1 MVNQAMLL
9 KYSIRGAGYEE
20 GSAVIEN
27 VAASLGEGGLLVLAG
42 PSGSG
47 KTTTLLAITGVLS
60 NLLYGWVEGES
71 LIAGINP
78 LSPDG
83 FDEIPSKIGAVLQDP
98 DKQLTMPTPYSEV
111 AFTLENLGYPE
122 NIVHEKT
129 VEILERLGL
138 RDKMYIHVE
147 DLSGGEKRRLTFASA
162 VVHDPPLLLL
172 DEPSA
177 SMDPWGIREVRNFIS
192 DWRRRGKGVLV
203 IEHKLRYF
211 LWEDTKIHVYQGGK
225 LVRELEAPLSR
236 SETGFLE
243 QIGVDAGPPRIKR
256 VMPPNSSGHVLE
268 ARGLTI
274 GYGEKIIARNI
285 DLFLKKGEA
294 VAVIGRNG
302 AGKTTLLKTLAG
314 ALDPLDGEVLLLGEK
329 TVAKQRIGR
338 VFYVPQMP
346 DYLFIGS
353 SLEEELRETA
363 RKTGRSMEWL
373 TSHIPWFSEERTISP
388 YRLSHGQRRWL
399 SIIIAYSYG
408 APVILLDEP
417 SSGLDLKLFRQLVE
431 LVEELRNR
439 GMSFLI
445 STHDPRVVAEMCN
458 RAYILDHGRLGEID
472 RYRAVELLEKEA
484 GLSLEEA

>member
-1 MVNQAMLL
+1 MLL
-9 KYSIRGAGYEE
+9 KYSIRGAGYGE
-20 GSAVIEN
+20 GPAIIEDVSAD
-27 VAASLGEGGLLVLAG
+27 LGEGGLLVLAG

-47 KTTTLLAITGVLS
+47 KTTTLLAITGVLN

-71 LIAGINP
+71 WIAGINP
-78 LSPDG
+78 VSPEG
-83 FDEIPSKIGAVLQDP
+83 FDEIPTRIGAVLQDP
-98 DKQLTMPTPYSEV
+98 DKQLAMPTPYSEV

-122 NIVHEKT
+122 HIIREKT
-129 VEILERLGL
+129 VEMLERLGL
-138 RDKMYIHVE
+138 RNKMYAHVE

-162 VVHDPPLLLL
+162 VIHDPPLLLL

-177 SMDPWGIREVRNFIS
+177 SMDPWGIREVRGFIS

-203 IEHKLRYF
+203 VEHKLRYF
-211 LWEDTKIHVYQGGK
+211 LWEGARIQVYRGGRV
-225 LVRELEAPLSR
+225 VRELEAPLSR
-236 SETGFLE
+236 GEIRFLE
-243 QIGVDAGPPRIKR
+243 EIGVDAGPPRIRR
-256 VMPPNSSGHVLE
+256 VEPPAVSGRVLE
-268 ARGLTI
+268 ARGLVI
-274 GYGEKIIARNI
+274 GYGENIVARDI
-285 DLFLKKGEA
+285 DLYLDKGEA

-314 ALDPLDGEVLLLGEK
+314 ALDPLDGDVLLMGEK
-329 TVAKQRIGR
+329 TSSKQRIGR

-346 DYLFIGS
+346 DYLFITS

-363 RKTGRSMEWL
+363 RKTGKTVEWL
-373 TSHIPWFSEERTISP
+373 ASHIPWYEEARRTSP

-417 SSGLDLKLFRQLVE
+417 SSGLDLKLFRQLAG
-431 LVEELRNR
+431 LVEELRR
-439 GMSFLI
+439 SGVSFLI
-445 STHDPRVVAEMCN
+445 STHDPRVVGEMCN
-458 RAYILDHGRLGEID
+458 RAYILDRGRLSEID

>member
-1 MVNQAMLL
+1 MNEAVLL
-9 KYSIRGAGYEE
+9 KYSIRGAGYGE
-20 GSAVIEN
+20 GPAIIEDVSAD
-27 VAASLGEGGLLVLAG
+27 LGEGGLLVLAG

-47 KTTTLLAITGVLS
+47 KTTTLLAIIGVLN

-71 LIAGINP
+71 RIVGINP
-78 LSPDG
+78 LSSEG
-83 FDEIPSKIGAVLQDP
+83 FDEVPRRIGAVLQDP
-98 DKQLTMPTPYSEV
+98 DKQLAMPTPYSEV

-122 NIVHEKT
+122 DVIRDKT

-138 RDKMYIHVE
+138 RSKMYSHVE

-177 SMDPWGIREVRNFIS
+177 SMDPWGIREVRAFIS

-203 IEHKLRYF
+203 VEHKLRYF
-211 LWEDTKIHVYQGGK
+211 IWEDARLQVYRGGRV
-225 LVRELEAPLSR
+225 VRELEAPLSR
-236 SETGFLE
+236 GEIRFLE
-243 QIGVDAGPPRIKR
+243 EIGVDAGPPRIRR
-256 VMPPNSSGHVLE
+256 VEPPAVSGRVLE
-268 ARGLTI
+268 ARGLVI
-274 GYGEKIIARNI
+274 GYGENIVARDI
-285 DLFLKKGEA
+285 DLYLDKGEA
-294 VAVIGRNG
+294 VAIIGRNG

-314 ALDPLDGEVLLLGEK
+314 ALDPLDGDVLLMGEK
-329 TVAKQRIGR
+329 TSSKQRIGR

-346 DYLFIGS
+346 DYLFITS

-363 RKTGRSMEWL
+363 RKTGKTVEWL
-373 TSHIPWFSEERTISP
+373 ASHIPWYEEARRTSP

-417 SSGLDLKLFRQLVE
+417 SSGLDLKLFRQLAG
-431 LVEELRNR
+431 LVEELRR
-439 GMSFLI
+439 SGVSFLI
-445 STHDPRVVAEMCN
+445 STHDPRVVGEMCN
-458 RAYILDHGRLGEID
+458 RAYILDRGRLSKID

>member
-1 MVNQAMLL
+1 MLL
-9 KYSIRGAGYEE
+9 KYRIQGAGYEE
-20 GSAVIEN
+20 GKAVIKD
-27 VAASLGEGGLLVLAG
+27 VAASLEEGGLLVLAG

-47 KTTTLLAITGVLS
+47 KTTTLLAITGVLN

-71 LIAGINP
+71 WISGIKP
-78 LSPDG
+78 LSPEG
-83 FDEIPSKIGAVLQDP
+83 FDDIPNRIGAVLQDP
-98 DKQLTMPTPYSEV
+98 DKQLAMPTPYSEV

-129 VEILERLGL
+129 VEILERMGL
-138 RDKMYIHVE
+138 RDKMYDHVE

-177 SMDPWGIREVRNFIS
+177 SMDPRGIREVRGFIS
-192 DWRRRGKGVLV
+192 DWRRRWKGVLV
-203 IEHKLRYF
+203 VEHKLRYF
-211 LWEDTKIHVYQGGK
+211 LWEDTKIHVYQAGK
-225 LVRELEAPLSR
+225 LIREMEAPLSR
-236 SETGFLE
+236 AEIRFLE
-243 QIGVDAGPPRIKR
+243 KIGVDAGPPRIKR
-256 VMPPNSSGHVLE
+256 VIPPNGAGRVLE
-268 ARGLTI
+268 ARGLVI
-274 GYGEKIIARNI
+274 GYGENIIARDV
-285 DLFLKKGEA
+285 DLSLRKGEA
-294 VAVIGRNG
+294 VAIIGRNG

-314 ALDPLDGEVLLLGEK
+314 ALDPLDGDVLLLGEK
-329 TVAKQRIGR
+329 TVSKQRIGR

-346 DYLFIGS
+346 DYLFIAS

-363 RKTGRSMEWL
+363 KKTGRTVEWL
-373 TSHIPWFSEERTISP
+373 ARHIPWFGEARTISP

-417 SSGLDLKLFRQLVE
+417 SSGLDLRLFRQLAG
-431 LVEELRNR
+431 LVEDLRKR
-439 GMSFLI
+439 GISFII
-445 STHDPRVVAEMCN
+445 STHDPRVVGEMCN

-472 RYRAVELLEKEA
+472 RIRAVELLEKEA